1 MQTPRCHFALFL
13 ACVFG
18 IGGCASSSPESMKTS
33 PGRTARPVSDSVRVD
48 SASQEKRPV
57 TPRDERMKALRA
69 AYVDGA
75 YEEVVRRAR
84 KRRRDSLDAATTIQV
99 NTLLGRAEQ
108 ARGRHEAA
116 IEALR
121 TARVAASESGRSLV
135 SLDRALGESYVAL
148 YRWPQAASAFRRVL
162 DAEPRDRAARQA
174 LADVYRE
181 SRQWRKARA
190 QYTRLVRADSSN
202 GQWWARLAQCNLELN
217 QTRRARRHFAEAH
230 RHLPQS
236 ADVALSLSRL
246 HRARGQFDAA
256 RRVVDTTLSHQP
268 GDPRLWRRQADLAF
282 EQDALDTARRAY
294 SRTIATGDSSATAYR
309 RIGLIDVRRQQY
321 ARALSSLRQSLQR
334 DSSHARTTLYLGV
347 AYLKL
352 DSLQRATTYLQRTID
367 RKVQGPLTRALE
379 QLGTTHSQRGRVADA
394 VRTYKTALRLRP
406 DHAALYFHLATVYDE
421 HYRDK
426 TPAARYYRR
435 FLRVADQP
443 RPELR
448 RYAESRLDTLRPAL
462 HMQESAR
469 PQDRGEEAR
478 SSDGG

>member
-1 MQTPRCHFALFL
+1 MLVRRLHSVLFL
-13 ACVFG
+13 ACVLG
-18 IGGCASSSPESMKTS
+18 IGGCATSAPEGMETS
-33 PGRTARPVSDSVRVD
+33 GRTVRSVSDSVRVD
-48 SASQEKRPV
+48 STSQESQ
-57 TPRDERMKALRA
+57 TAAPRDDWLETLRA

-84 KRRRDSLDAATTIQV
+84 TWRRESLDTAATIQV

-121 TARVAASESGRSLV
+121 TARVAVSESDRSLV
-135 SLDRALGESYVAL
+135 DIDRALGESYVAL

-162 DAEPRDRAARQA
+162 EAQPRDQAVRQA
-174 LADVYRE
+174 LANVYRE

-190 QYTRLVRADSSN
+190 QYTQLVRADSSN

-217 QTRRARRHFAEAH
+217 QIRQARRHFAEAH

-246 HRARGQFDAA
+246 HRANGQPEAA
-256 RRVVDTTLSHQP
+256 RRVVDATLGHQP

-282 EQDALDTARRAY
+282 ERDRLDQARRAY
-294 SRTIATGDSSATAYR
+294 RRTIATGDSSATAYR
-309 RIGLIDVRRQQY
+309 RIGLINVRQQKY
-321 ARALSSLRQSLQR
+321 AQALSPLRQSFRR
-334 DSSHARTTLYLGV
+334 DSTRARTSLYLGV

-352 DSLQRATTYLQRTID
+352 DSLQRATTCLQRTVD
-367 RKVQGPLTRALE
+367 QRVQGPLTRALE
-379 QLGTTHSQRGRVADA
+379 QLGTTYSQRGNVADA

-406 DHAALYFHLATVYDE
+406 DKAALYFHLATVYDE

-435 FLRVADQP
+435 FLRAADQP

-448 RYAESRLDTLRPAL
+448 RYAESRLDTLRPTL
-462 HMQESAR
+462 HMQEEVR

>member
-1 MQTPRCHFALFL
+1 MPIRRLHFAFVL
-13 ACVFG
+13 ACALG
-18 IGGCASSSPESMKTS
+18 LGGCAASSPEG
-33 PGRTARPVSDSVRVD
+33 GREAPRSASDSVRVD
-48 SASQEKRPV
+48 SASQETRTV
-57 TPRDERMKALRA
+57 APRDDWMETLRA

-84 KRRRDSLDAATTIQV
+84 TWRRDSLDAATTIQV

-116 IEALR
+116 IKALR
-121 TARVAASESGRSLV
+121 TARVAASESDRSLV
-135 SLDRALGESYVAL
+135 DIDRALGESYVAL

-162 DAEPRDRAARQA
+162 EAEPGDRAVRQA

-181 SRQWRKARA
+181 SRQWRKARV

-246 HRARGQFDAA
+246 YRANGRPDAA
-256 RRVVDTTLSHQP
+256 RRVVDATLGHQP
-268 GDPRLWRRQADLAF
+268 SDPRLWRRQADLAF
-282 EQDALDTARRAY
+282 ESDRLDRARRAY
-294 SRTIATGDSSATAYR
+294 RRTIATGDSSATAYR
-309 RIGLIDVRRQQY
+309 RIGLIDVRREQY
-321 ARALSSLRQSLQR
+321 ARALPFLRRSLQR
-334 DSSHARTTLYLGV
+334 DSTHARTTLYLGI

-367 RKVQGPLTRALE
+367 QSVQGPLTRALE
-379 QLGTTHSQRGRVADA
+379 QLGTTHSRQGRVADA
-394 VRTYKTALRLRP
+394 VRTYKTALRLRR
-406 DHAALYFHLATVYDE
+406 DKSTLYFHLATVYDE

-435 FLRVADQP
+435 FLQSEEQP

-448 RYAESRLDTLRPAL
+448 RYAESRLDALRPTL
-462 HMQESAR
+462 HMQEGMPS
-469 PQDRGEEAR
+469 QDRSGKEAH
-478 SSDGG
+478 SPDGG

>member
-1 MQTPRCHFALFL
+1 M
-13 ACVFG
+13 
-18 IGGCASSSPESMKTS
+18 E
-33 PGRTARPVSDSVRVD
+33 
-48 SASQEKRPV
+48 
-57 TPRDERMKALRA
+57 ALRA

-84 KRRRDSLDAATTIQV
+84 TWRRDSLDAATAIQV
-99 NTLLGRAEQ
+99 NVLLGRSEQ

-121 TARVAASESGRSLV
+121 SARVAASESDRSLV
-135 SLDRALGESYVAL
+135 DIDRALGESYVAL

-162 DAEPRDRAARQA
+162 EAQPRDRTVRQA

-181 SRQWRKARA
+181 SRQWTKARA
-190 QYTRLVRADSSN
+190 QYTQLVRADSSN
-202 GQWWARLAQCNLELN
+202 GWSWARLAQCNLELN
-217 QTRRARRHFAEAH
+217 QIRQARDHFAEAH
-230 RHLPQS
+230 RHLPES

-246 HRARGQFDAA
+246 YRANGQPKAA
-256 RRVVDTTLSHQP
+256 RRVVDATLGHQP

-282 EQDALDTARRAY
+282 ERDRLDQARRAY
-294 SRTIATGDSSATAYR
+294 RRTIATGDSSATAYR
-309 RIGLIDVRRQQY
+309 RIGLIDVRREQY

-334 DSSHARTTLYLGV
+334 DSTHARTTLYLGI

-367 RKVQGPLTRALE
+367 QSVQGPLTRALE
-379 QLGTTHSQRGRVADA
+379 QLGTTHSQQGRVADA

-406 DHAALYFHLATVYDE
+406 DKAGLYFHLATVYDE

-435 FLRVADQP
+435 YLQMAEQP

-448 RYAESRLDTLRPAL
+448 RYAESRLQTLRSTL
-462 HMQESAR
+462 HMQTGAQSGTRRAVEDGDAS
-469 PQDRGEEAR
+469 D
-478 SSDGG
+478 DGG